1 MKKILTL
8 ACVLSVLTIAA
19 ANCAEEKTYTE
30 KFIQKHTQKLV
41 EKEKSLT
48 AKQKAEQAKYEAQ
61 KKALEDKKKA
71 DKAKLEAKK
80 QEIKNIQNTEQA
92 KYEAKKAEQAKKQA
106 EAQKKI
112 ENKKKAW
119 KELTT
124 F

>member
-1 MKKILTL
+1 MKKILGL
-8 ACVLSVLTIAA
+8 ICVLSVLTIAA

-41 EKEKSLT
+41 DKEKSLT
-48 AKQKAEQAKYEAQ
+48 AKQKAEKAKY
-61 KKALEDKKKA
+61 
-71 DKAKLEAKK
+71 EAKK
-80 QEIKNIQNTEQA
+80 QEIKDKQKADKA
-92 KYEAKKAEQAKKQA
+92 KLDAKKQEIKDKQKAEKAKLDAKKAEQAKKEA
-106 EAQKKI
+106 EAKKKI

>member
-1 MKKILTL
+1 MKKILGL
-8 ACVLSVLTIAA
+8 ICVLSVLTIAA

-41 EKEKSLT
+41 DKEKSLT
-48 AKQKAEQAKYEAQ
+48 AKQKAEKAKY
-61 KKALEDKKKA
+61 
-71 DKAKLEAKK
+71 EAKK
-80 QEIKNIQNTEQA
+80 QEIKDKQKADKA
-92 KYEAKKAEQAKKQA
+92 KLDAKKAEQAKKEA
-106 EAQKKI
+106 EAKKKI